1 MPLLGKVSH
10 IYGSIKQAASV
21 LMYRLKVMSSNWKV
35 VAEVVISIT
44 FWKISFMISE
54 AHLIFT
60 LNISV
65 ANSFK
70 FLRWTVEELPFNP
83 LLLTRYAHVLL
94 RPNAQIIF
102 YLRCQNYVSF
112 RTALMNELS
121 INCEIVSLRPSAL
134 LEVILYGDKTLNDKS
149 NHRILT
155 TAINYIKNSYLIS
168 TNFRDFAQKNPF
180 LRKN

>member
-1 MPLLGKVSH
+1 
-10 IYGSIKQAASV
+10 
-21 LMYRLKVMSSNWKV
+21 MSSNWKV
-35 VAEVVISIT
+35 VSEVVISIT

-70 FLRWTVEELPFNP
+70 FFRWIVEELSFNS
-83 LLLTRYAHVLL
+83 LLLTRYPHVLL

-121 INCEIVSLRPSAL
+121 SINCEIVFLRPSAF

-168 TNFRDFAQKNPF
+168 TNFRAY
-180 LRKN
+180 